1 MRFIFYYIACSF
13 LLTII
18 YTGNTS
24 GQITGDYADKVVV
37 TSKIHA
43 DTSIH
48 VFYHGK
54 TGSLNAKNPFF
65 PAPAT
70 FSWTEF
76 KTAINDFDN
85 TSVSSDTFITGKPS
99 GGYKVRIS
107 SAGVDSIYVAWIFID
122 SLSVR
127 IDQKDINNDLSIYSY
142 SCDYTVFQALLTQS
156 PYIYYDSKNK
166 KQTLPGP
173 TYFWS
178 SDHPLRNFTS
188 DDSTQT
194 LRMDTTK
201 GMPYEKAKFFVHVED
216 KFGAISNVDSVNYTP
231 VVTKAKIDTTAS
243 HPVYEKINSAP
254 FTVTFLNKSKNG
266 VRFVWKFSEIKT
278 DTVRRNDT
286 TKVVHTFPYTSP
298 RDTVV
303 PYKVFLISQSLQQ
316 CVDTARINISISPGD
331 IEKGDS
337 LPNYFTPEGNNYK
350 KFRIYN
356 LSIRQFRFT
365 VFSRWG
371 KKVYE
376 AQGPNMLEW
385 DGWNGNIGNSGRE
398 ASAGIYY
405 YVLEVISWDKVPD
418 AKHMKTNGKYSGFF
432 YLFR

>member
-1 MRFIFYYIACSF
+1 
-13 LLTII
+13 
-18 YTGNTS
+18 
-24 GQITGDYADKVVV
+24 
-37 TSKIHA
+37 
-43 DTSIH
+43 
-48 VFYHGK
+48 
-54 TGSLNAKNPFF
+54 
-65 PAPAT
+65 
-70 FSWTEF
+70 
-76 KTAINDFDN
+76 
-85 TSVSSDTFITGKPS
+85 
-99 GGYKVRIS
+99 
-107 SAGVDSIYVAWIFID
+107 
-122 SLSVR
+122 
-127 IDQKDINNDLSIYSY
+127 
-142 SCDYTVFQALLTQS
+142 
-156 PYIYYDSKNK
+156 
-166 KQTLPGP
+166 
-173 TYFWS
+173 
-178 SDHPLRNFTS
+178 
-188 DDSTQT
+188 
-194 LRMDTTK
+194 
-201 GMPYEKAKFFVHVED
+201 
-216 KFGAISNVDSVNYTP
+216 VDSVNYTP